1 MDWSNILKKLRIP
14 QRKYLRPKPP
24 SKTEKALGYVVLLI
38 VVGIGVIIYMN
49 GRRYNP
55 DLFRLDPT
63 LLTKAGDDKTGVKV
77 AGGERRSNRTFDG
90 EPTGQPGSGATTST
104 PSPGA
109 SPTPAASSAASGDDS
124 FIPTEIAGLNWKR
137 RGQLE
142 KFNVD
147 NLYDKVDGR
156 ENLYKSY
163 QFQALVAADYVAS
176 DNQDR
181 FIQVELYDMTSA
193 KSALGV
199 FSAERPAHPNP
210 AKIGNDAYVES
221 NGAFFWKGKYYVR
234 VIGSDSEKSTEQAAN
249 TIAKSI
255 AEKLP
260 ESKETV
266 AIVDPLPKQNQIA
279 NSFSIIPDSAFGQA
293 LFKNVYSARYK
304 IDGVE
309 MTGFVMENDSPDKAQ
324 TVIKQYQ
331 ESMASFGKFNQ
342 VSTDPA
348 IYYLEAF
355 GSHYVIFA
363 KGKTI
368 GGVMEADKKDPAIK
382 LTKELADN
390 VK

>member
-1 MDWSNILKKLRIP
+1 MDWSNILKKLKIP
-14 QRKYLRPKPP
+14 QRKYLRPEPP
-24 SKTEKALGYVVLLI
+24 SKTEKALGYVILLI
-38 VVGIGVIIYMN
+38 VIGIGVTIYMA

-63 LLTKAGDDKTGVKV
+63 LLTKASDEKAGVKV
-77 AGGERRSNRTFDG
+77 SGGERRSNRQSSLDG
-90 EPTGQPGSGATTST
+90 EPGGQPASGSNPPATNTSAT
-104 PSPGA
+104 
-109 SPTPAASSAASGDDS
+109 SPTTGAGETDS

-142 KFNVD
+142 KFNTD

-163 QFQALVAADYVAS
+163 EFQALVAADYVAS

-199 FSAERPAHPNP
+199 FSAERPSHPNP
-210 AKIGNDAYVES
+210 AKIGNDAYTES

-234 VIGSDSEKSTEQAAN
+234 VIGSDSEKTTEQAAN
-249 TIAKSI
+249 TIAKAI

-260 ESKETV
+260 ESKEKIT
-266 AIVDPLPKQNQIA
+266 IEDPLPKENQIA
-279 NSFSIIPDSAFGQA
+279 NSFAIIPDSAFGQA

-304 IDGVE
+304 IDGLE
-309 MTGFVMENDSPDKAQ
+309 MTGFIMQNDSPDKAQ
-324 TVIKQYQ
+324 SIVKQYQ

-363 KGKTI
+363 KGKTV

-382 LTKELADN
+382 LTKELAGS